1 MKNSVELSR
10 KAMGSIL
17 FLASLG
23 LVVACGADDGGQ
35 DDESQPIELSELEG
49 VWRQRGYARV
59 IEITDGALHFYDVTN
74 VSCVPSGESSVEE
87 AESEFDRIVGDE
99 DHFSWYETGGYTRYD
114 FDRTDELP
122 DSCDNPDPG
131 AVASFDS
138 LWHAF
143 DENYAYFSERGVDW
157 DEVRSDFQSQV
168 DDDTT
173 PEELMGVFQEMLTP
187 LSDGHVWVF
196 DTNTGAGFLG
206 GTLGL
211 LWEDWAEQHSGD
223 DVGENPADPRGAFTA
238 SMQEYVLEEVL
249 EGKGKSGPH
258 DLLHW
263 GWLDDDIAYLDVHSM
278 ATDQAEFTIPE
289 AIELTDETMEDVM
302 EDLQGARAFIVD
314 ARFNQGGMDTIGYAI
329 AGWFSN
335 KSRLVS
341 QKRAWLGEQWG
352 PYQDIT
358 VTARSGAFTGPVA
371 LLLSKNTVSAAE
383 TFTIAMHELP
393 NVTSV
398 GTSTYGSLSD
408 TLVRVLPNGWLF
420 SQSNEVYE
428 SPQGDQYEVVGV
440 PPDVAVEGDEDL
452 DYYENLDKT
461 IEEAVDLLSE

>member
-1 MKNSVELSR
+1 MQSSGEMRRAVF
-10 KAMGSIL
+10 GSL
-17 FLASLG
+17 LLATLG
-23 LVVACGADDGGQ
+23 LATACDTDDGGQ
-35 DDESQPIELSELEG
+35 DDEPQPVELSEFEG

-59 IEITDGALHFYDVTN
+59 IEITEEAVRYYDVTE
-74 VSCVPSGESSVEE
+74 VSCVPSGEGSFEDVEG
-87 AESEFDRIVGDE
+87 EFDRIVGDE

-122 DSCDNPDPG
+122 DGCGEPDTS
-131 AVASFDS
+131 AVAAFDS

-168 DDDTT
+168 KDDTT
-173 PEELMGVFQEMLTP
+173 SEELMGIFQEVLTP
-187 LSDGHVWVF
+187 LNDGHVWVF
-196 DTNTGAGFLG
+196 DTSTGAGFLG

-211 LWEDWAEQHSGD
+211 LWEDWAAQHSGD

-238 SMQEYVLEEVL
+238 SMQEYVLDQVL

-258 DLLHW
+258 HLLHW
-263 GWLDDDIAYLDVHSM
+263 GWLDDDVAYLDVHAM
-278 ATDQAEFTIPE
+278 ATSEAEFTIPE
-289 AIELTDETMEDVM
+289 AIELTDETMEQVM
-302 EDLQGARAFIVD
+302 DDLKGARAFIVD
-314 ARFNQGGMDTIGYAI
+314 ARFNEGGMDTMGYAI
-329 AGWFSN
+329 AGWFSD
-335 KSRLVS
+335 KSRTVS
-341 QKRAWLGEQWG
+341 KKRAWLGDEWG

-358 VTARSGAFTGPVA
+358 ITARSGAFKGPVA
-371 LLLSKNTVSAAE
+371 LLTSKNTVSAAE
-383 TFTIAMHELP
+383 TFTIAMNELS

-408 TLVRVLPNGWLF
+408 TLVRLLPNGWLF

-428 SPQGDQYEVVGV
+428 SPDGEQYEVVGV
-440 PPDVAVEGDEDL
+440 PPDVEVKVDDDL

-461 IEEAVDLLSE
+461 LEEAIDVLSD